1 MTQRQTFFKDP
12 DVADSFT
19 INWEFWLAGETLATS
34 SWVVAAALAQVTT
47 TFTTK
52 KTTITVSGGSAANT
66 YEVTNT
72 VTSNSGRTE
81 SQTLF
86 IEVREK

>member
-34 SWVVAAALAQVTT
+34 SWVLASGLTQVTV

-52 KTTITVSGGSAANT
+52 KATVTLSGGTAATT
-66 YEVTNT
+66 YEITNT
-72 VTSNSGRTE
+72 VTSSSGRQE